1 MKSSNWM
8 KRFAAIA
15 GSALVGLI
23 FATGAIAANPEPVP
37 VEVEW
42 VAPVVISTG
51 NALQFGMLDINMIA
65 AETVTIN
72 TDNTYGESTANT
84 VVGGTQLAATLTITV
99 ADLTAITIIADNHQG
114 AADYTLD
121 TWVCSY
127 DGGADTDCD
136 VAYDLTSSGASA
148 DVKIGATLH
157 ALGSAGAG
165 DDDSTFDVTVTYQ

>member
-1 MKSSNWM
+1 MKTNFWAKGLLATM
-8 KRFAAIA
+8 
-15 GSALVGLI
+15 GSAFLGLVL
-23 FATGAIAANPEPVP
+23 ATVANAANPEEVA

-42 VAPVVISTG
+42 IAPVVISTG
-51 NALQFGMLDINMIA
+51 NALQFGMLDVAMIA
-65 AETVTIN
+65 AQTVTIN

-99 ADLTAITIIADNHQG
+99 PDGTGITIIADNHLG

-127 DGGADTDCD
+127 NGGADTDCEA
-136 VAYDLTSSGASA
+136 AYDLTSVGANA

-157 ALGSAGAG
+157 ALGGASLG
-165 DDDSTFDVTVTYQ
+165 TDDSTFDLTVTYQ